1 MAYKPFKMKGHTL
14 PGINQRSEGNTDLP
28 DGRSASSAFQYK
40 ESPAKKSKQGEY
52 LTNVKTGE
60 IRENFPD
67 SFSIIKEGTKTV
79 HRTKENKD
87 DWQPSDKT
95 GKLHPK
101 LEKMEKIGLK
111 KIPTGKSPA
120 KHNRKQGHSH
130 TTRKA
135 KGGGKINLATYDD
148 GAVRDVTHLTGKKA
162 KSPGKWV
169 QFIPMA
175 LSALGSMSKNK
186 EE

>member
-101 LEKMEKIGLK
+101 LEKMEKIE
-111 KIPTGKSPA
+111 I
-120 KHNRKQGHSH
+120 
-130 TTRKA
+130 
-135 KGGGKINLATYDD
+135 
-148 GAVRDVTHLTGKKA
+148 
-162 KSPGKWV
+162 
-169 QFIPMA
+169 
-175 LSALGSMSKNK
+175 
-186 EE
+186 